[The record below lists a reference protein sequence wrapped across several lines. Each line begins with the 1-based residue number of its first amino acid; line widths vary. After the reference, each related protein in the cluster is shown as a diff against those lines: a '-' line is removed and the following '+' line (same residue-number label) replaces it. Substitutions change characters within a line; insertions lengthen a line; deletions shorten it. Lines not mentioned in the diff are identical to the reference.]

1 MAVEGMRE
9 ILELANRGASKDLFQ
24 VRVGGIDKDSRSE
37 RSRFL
42 AKGEAWIVV
51 PAGSADSIPLLVSP
65 GFSEEISAHR
75 RKGHRVAAVCAGNFA
90 LAAAGLFRRGAAT
103 THWNLE
109 SEFRRLF
116 PEVELAMERIL
127 VDHGAVVSAG
137 GYTAF
142 IDLALWFVARAGGR
156 GLALRVART
165 LQVDPMRDNQLPWLG
180 TRPPPLL
187 TDSVIH
193 GIVSRIAADPG
204 AAWSVEGLAF
214 SAGMGARTLERRFR
228 AELGAPLRRWIQE
241 RRLERS
247 RELLEAGASLAE
259 ACEGAGW
266 NDVASFARLFRKR
279 TGTTPA
285 RYRAWA
291 RGSGRPDSK

>member
-65 GFSEEISAHR
+65 GFSEEISVHR

-193 GIVSRIAADPG
+193 RRGVRLGALLQEGVAIDSGLAVGETVVVSGTPML
-204 AAWSVEGLAF
+204 SEGLRVRV
-214 SAGMGARTLERRFR
+214 G
-228 AELGAPLRRWIQE
+228 
-241 RRLERS
+241 
-247 RELLEAGASLAE
+247 
-259 ACEGAGW
+259 
-266 NDVASFARLFRKR
+266 K
-279 TGTTPA
+279 
-285 RYRAWA
+285 
-291 RGSGRPDSK
+291 